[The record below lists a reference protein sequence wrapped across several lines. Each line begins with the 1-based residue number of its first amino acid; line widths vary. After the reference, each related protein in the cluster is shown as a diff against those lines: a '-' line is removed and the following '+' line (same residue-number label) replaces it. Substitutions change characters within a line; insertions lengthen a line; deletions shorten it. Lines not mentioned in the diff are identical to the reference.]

1 MTLPIL
7 AWRLATRLVAPLL
20 PWHLARRARRG
31 KEVTARLPERHGLG
45 AARPPGRLLW
55 LHAASVGEALSTL
68 PVLEALLARDPA
80 LHLLVTTGTVT
91 GAEALRRRLP
101 PALTRPDAGGLP
113 RIAHRFLPLDVP
125 GWVARFLDDWR
136 PDAGALVES
145 ELWPNLLEAARARH
159 LPLALLNGRMSP
171 RSFARW
177 RRFPRSAARILGS
190 FRLVL
195 ARSEGDR
202 ARLAALGATEALCWG
217 DLKASAAP
225 LPAEASALALL
236 RQAIGE
242 RPVFLAASTHPGEDA
257 LVLAA
262 HALLAPAWPELLTVL
277 VPRHPERGAA
287 VADQA
292 ARQGLGV
299 ARRAAGGMPGPGVAV
314 YVADTLGELGLF
326 YRLATLALIGGSLV
340 PHGGQNPLEAAR
352 LGCPILL
359 GPHTYNFEEP
369 VARLMAAGGAWL
381 VVPEAAMLAE
391 EVGGMLSDPAGREA
405 MAAAA
410 AAIAEGQAGLPGMVA
425 TALLDLMPVVSGSA
439 EGGTAGLSRGT

>member
-7 AWRLATRLVAPLL
+7 AWGLATRLVAPLL

-31 KEVTARLPERHGLG
+31 KEVTARLPERRGQG
-45 AARPPGRLLW
+45 AARPPGPLLW

-80 LHLLVTTGTVT
+80 LRLLVTTGTVT

-145 ELWPNLLEAARARH
+145 EFWPNLLGAARTRH

-177 RRFPRSAARILGS
+177 RRFPRSAARILDS

-202 ARLAALGATEALCWG
+202 ARLAALGARDALCWG

-236 RQAIGE
+236 RDAIGD
-242 RPVFLAASTHPGEDA
+242 RPVFLAASTHPGEDE

-262 HALLAPAWPELLTVL
+262 HALLAATWPELLTVL

-299 ARRAAGGMPGPGVAV
+299 ARRAAGGMPAADVAI

-326 YRLATLALIGGSLV
+326 YRLAGVALIGGSLV

-352 LGCPILL
+352 LGCPILF
-359 GPHTYNFEEP
+359 GPHTFNFEEP
-369 VARLMAAGGAWL
+369 VARLLAAGGAARL
-381 VVPEAAMLAE
+381 APSAGALAEQVAAML
-391 EVGGMLSDPAGREA
+391 SDMPRRQA

-410 AAIAEGQAGLPGMVA
+410 AQVAAGQEGLPGQVA
-425 TALLDLMPVVSGSA
+425 EALLALLPRGT
-439 EGGTAGLSRGT
+439 GTAPDEDARDPA